1 MTSNILLEGAQVQ
14 FEESRAAKFES
25 SIVMYMP

>member
-14 FEESRAAKFES
+14 FEESQAAMYVS
-25 SIVMYMP
+25 IIVMYMP